1 MSVVYLVW
9 VSLCFVL
16 MGFFTLFFQV
26 LFWFVFFGRMRGS
39 KIGSLLKNFVI
50 HDLKSPLEFQSWSC
64 PYQSLSKNIDPLS
77 ESGWESDMINIF

>member
-1 MSVVYLVW
+1 MGF
-9 VSLCFVL
+9 SLFCFDGFFYFVFSGFVL
-16 MGFFTLFFQV
+16 V
-26 LFWFVFFGRMRGS
+26 CVFGRMRGG

-64 PYQSLSKNIDPLS
+64 PYQSLAKNIDPLS